1 MNRLNPRRLL
11 LVTVLICA
19 AAAPLSSA
27 RGEML
32 LYDKDGWTLKT
43 DGLAQGFYMLSFG
56 DVAPA
61 GPNIVNFDFLG
72 TGPAGSGN
80 TFLQSRFRS
89 GWTGGRFNWR
99 ATKQMSE
106 NVKASAYLGVAY
118 SISTEDA
125 PPATN
130 NAWDIRNGYLELEG
144 PFGDVVIGRSVG
156 LYTLGGIIS
165 TINITSAAMGLGNT
179 CGVGGN
185 NLSCYTSGYGVKF
198 PGFWAGFYYTT
209 PSLGGLKIKVAA
221 LDPVTVGAN
230 STITPNPLMPMMTTA
245 TSQLWSRKPLPHF
258 QTLITYSKTV
268 GSLTINPFF
277 NGFWQQ
283 IGKAGS
289 GDTLNPYGAG
299 AGVDLFVGAFKVGVG
314 GSYEK
319 GTTLYVPL
327 FGGEAI
333 DGAGQLRDG
342 AGFYAQ
348 ARYTIGQVDVMAG
361 YGQSGL
367 NRSAFDVTNNL
378 DINKV
383 QRNIWGALQYHTDPI
398 TWVAELNSLHHEWY
412 GGEKQAVEVISLGA
426 SFAY

>member
-1 MNRLNPRRLL
+1 
-11 LVTVLICA
+11 
-19 AAAPLSSA
+19 
-27 RGEML
+27 
-32 LYDKDGWTLKT
+32 
-43 DGLAQGFYMLSFG
+43 
-56 DVAPA
+56 
-61 GPNIVNFDFLG
+61 
-72 TGPAGSGN
+72 
-80 TFLQSRFRS
+80 
-89 GWTGGRFNWR
+89 
-99 ATKQMSE
+99 MSE

-130 NAWDIRNGYLELEG
+130 NNWDIRNGYLELEG
-144 PFGDVVIGRSVG
+144 PFGDIVIGRSVG

-165 TINITSAAMGLGNT
+165 TINISSAAMGLGNT

-209 PSLGGLKIKVAA
+209 PSLGGLKIKLAA
-221 LDPVTVGAN
+221 LDPVTVGSAT
-230 STITPNPLMPMMTTA
+230 SPMFMMMP

-258 QTLITYSKTV
+258 QTLITYSTTI
-268 GSLTINPFF
+268 GSLTINPYF

-289 GDTLNPYGAG
+289 GDTLNPFGTG
-299 AGVDLFVGAFKVGVG
+299 GGVDVFVGAFKIGAG

-327 FGGEAI
+327 FGAEAI
-333 DGAGQLRDG
+333 DGNNQLRDG

-367 NRSAFDVTNNL
+367 NRSAFDTTNNI

-383 QRNIWGALQYHTDPI
+383 QRNIWGAVQYHTDPI

>member
-1 MNRLNPRRLL
+1 MNRVNARRLL
-11 LVTVLICA
+11 LVTVLTCA

-43 DGLAQGFYMLSFG
+43 DGLAQGFYMLSLG
-56 DVAPA
+56 DTNPAPTDA
-61 GPNIVNFDFLG
+61 NLVNFDFLG
-72 TGPAGSGN
+72 TGAGGTGN
-80 TFLQSRFRS
+80 SFVTSRFRS

-99 ATKQMSE
+99 ATKQMTPDI
-106 NVKASAYLGVAY
+106 KASAYLGVAY

-125 PPATN
+125 PAATN
-130 NAWDIRNGYLELEG
+130 NNWDIRNGYLEVEG
-144 PFGDVVIGRSVG
+144 PFGDLVIGRSVG

-165 TINITSAAMGLGNT
+165 TINISSAAMGLGNT

-209 PSLGGLKIKVAA
+209 PSLGGLKIKIAA
-221 LDPVTVGAN
+221 LDPVIVGSAT
-230 STITPNPLMPMMTTA
+230 SPMVMMTP
-245 TSQLWSRKPLPHF
+245 TSQLWSRKPLPNF
-258 QTLITYSKTV
+258 QTLITYSKV
-268 GSLTINPFF
+268 AGPVTINPYF
-277 NGFWQQ
+277 NGFWQE
-283 IGKAGS
+283 IGKEGTS
-289 GDTLNPYGAG
+289 DTLNPYGAG
-299 AGVDLFVGAFKVGVG
+299 GGIDLFVGAFKVGAG

-327 FGGEAI
+327 SGGEAV
-333 DGAGQLRDG
+333 DGAGNLRDG

-348 ARYTIGQVDVMAG
+348 GRYTIGQLDIMAG

-367 NRSAFDVTNNL
+367 NRTAFDTMNNL

-383 QRNIWGALQYHTDPI
+383 QRNIWGAIQYHTDPI
-398 TWVAELNSLHHEWY
+398 TWVAEVNSLHHEWY
-412 GGEKQAVEVISLGA
+412 GGSTQVVQVISLGA
-426 SFAY
+426 SMAY